1 MEYWSIGTGGVCGLK
16 RYFSRRLLLLLPVS
30 VFSRVDRI
38 RFVDDQRFSPRAGV
52 PFVFQRFNQAR
63 KAVGLN
69 RREVSTSN
77 AIVSCQTRSR

>member
-1 MEYWSIGTGGVCGLK
+1 
-16 RYFSRRLLLLLPVS
+16 VS

-52 PFVFQRFNQAR
+52 PFVFQRFDQAQ

-69 RREVSTSN
+69 RREVSTYN
-77 AIVSCQTRSR
+77 VIASCQTRSR